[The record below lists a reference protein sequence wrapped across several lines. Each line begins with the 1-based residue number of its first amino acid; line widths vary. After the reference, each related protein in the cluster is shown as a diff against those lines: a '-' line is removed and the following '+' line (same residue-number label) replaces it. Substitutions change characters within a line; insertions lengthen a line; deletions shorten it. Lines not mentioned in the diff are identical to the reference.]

1 MTLDINVNTVTP
13 LELATHTDVVR
24 MAHAPAPPVRQ
35 PATGPAPAPATRPV
49 APAPS
54 AQRPVAR
61 KRPPA
66 PLPLT
71 RTPDPAQLPTAA
83 DAHAA
88 VLGLLIARA
97 WEAAY
102 PGQPCPGRSV
112 GSSPSG
118 RPWVFA
124 DGSDAPALRTVV
136 ATACL
141 ALKPDGLDPV
151 VRPLP
156 DAATATGTEVAM
168 LAAFQRAVHAE
179 IIDGRTSP
187 YALMGRDLVRA
198 LGTMAGHYDLTLAA
212 TDPRAAARQMVQ
224 RWAAREYACP
234 DYLRRTTCDRW
245 FDSGDPADGPGVRS
259 AVARYLGDHFRYQLA
274 TAQQHVRREE
284 GTLRNARRRLA
295 ETWYIDERK
304 RLAKRIRDTKAR
316 LALREDE
323 TRRWARAVRS
333 PTLAGRDAHKTL
345 LAEIRLARQRQAE
358 VDAKRRAKELARE
371 KAAILRQRAA
381 DARREK
387 REASRLAKEARQQ
400 AREARQQANASA
412 ATTPAPTPVVPA
424 SGSHRRG
431 RPRNKS
437 APSPKVDRA
446 VIEAHAAAA
455 RQARARRGFQHRL
468 GVAIRA
474 ARRGVPCPAWPD
486 VDRALTLDAV
496 LDEIEADARDADL
509 AAELREAYA

>member
-1 MTLDINVNTVTP
+1 MIPGLDTT
-13 LELATHTDVVR
+13 
-24 MAHAPAPPVRQ
+24 PAPPARR
-35 PATGPAPAPATRPV
+35 PAPT
-49 APAPS
+49 
-54 AQRPVAR
+54 QRPVAR

-71 RTPDPAQLPTAA
+71 RIPDPAQLPTAA

-88 VLGLLIARA
+88 VLGLLIARV

-102 PGQPCPGRSV
+102 PGQPCPGRFV

-118 RPWVFA
+118 RPWVLA
-124 DGSDAPALRTVV
+124 DGPGAPALQTVV
-136 ATACL
+136 AVACL
-141 ALKPDGLDPV
+141 ALNPDGLDPV

-156 DAATATGTEVAM
+156 DDATATGTEVAM

-187 YALMGRDLVRA
+187 YALMGRDLVHA
-198 LGTMAGHYDLTLAA
+198 LGTMASHFDKALAA

-234 DYLRRTTCDRW
+234 DYLRRGACDRW
-245 FDSGDPADGPGVRS
+245 FNSGDPGDGPPVRS
-259 AVARYLGDHFRYQLA
+259 AVASHLVDHFRRHLE
-274 TAQQHVRREE
+274 TARQHVTRED

-304 RLAKRIRDTKAR
+304 RLAKRIRATER
-316 LALREDE
+316 RLRERKAE
-323 TRRWARAVRS
+323 LERWGRAVRS
-333 PTLAGRDAHKTL
+333 PTLAGRDAHRKL

-358 VDAKRRAKELARE
+358 ADAKRRVKELARE

-381 DARREK
+381 DARRER
-387 REASRLAKEARQQ
+387 REASRLAKEARQRARDARRQ
-400 AREARQQANASA
+400 ASASA

-424 SGSHRRG
+424 SGSPRRR

-496 LDEIEADARDADL
+496 LDEIEADALGAEL
-509 AAELREAYA
+509 AAELRESYA